1 MKTKNKPT
9 NPILKG
15 FKELKDFRNPE
26 VELKHVECVYVFL
39 HKKEI
44 SRLEGKSAILK
55 IGQTKN
61 LHARLKRYFSTE
73 HASKLKNKPKR
84 QTAYRL
90 RNFVDGL
97 EGIKCLYKTCTP
109 GESKQNEKL
118 MLKAFHEQH
127 MDLPPLNMVSR

>member
-73 HASKLKNKPKR
+73 HASKLKSKPKR

-90 RNFVDGL
+90 RSFVDGK
-97 EGIKCLYKTCTP
+97 EGIKFMYKICKLDS
-109 GESKQNEKL
+109 SKQHEKL
-118 MLKAFHEQH
+118 MLLAFHKKH
-127 MDLPPLNMVSR
+127 LDLPPLNMCSR